1 MNEHQ
6 KWQESWRKADLGSVL
21 GDGVVQCHLSPRNCV
36 IKEGRNGF
44 CGVRGNRGGR
54 LVTMNYGKS
63 VHITEET
70 IETEAVN
77 HFAPGERIL
86 SLGNIGC
93 MLNCAYC
100 HNWKTSQAK
109 YVSDRDVH
117 EYTPEGI
124 IETAKRHGIRVLSWT
139 YNDPVVWHE
148 FVVETSKLAKQEGM
162 TTLYKSAF
170 FITPQAVDE
179 LLPVIDIFS
188 ISLKAINHDYYKRYT
203 TGQLQ
208 PVLDATKQVYQAGKH
223 VEVSTLM
230 ITDISD
236 NEDSA
241 RDMANWVLTDLNAD
255 VPLHYVRFHPDYKM
269 RDTVRTPVNRLIR
282 AREIALGMGVKYVY
296 LGNVYDTP
304 FTNTSC
310 RSCGTLLVDRYGLRS
325 RIAALDE
332 EGCCT
337 KCGTSA
343 NMVMLPQAT
352 PRKTTSKLPTN
363 PAFQEE
369 HIWHGDIQSIHVQAK
384 NDSDAEKNIYHR
396 VIQRDGGRSDWTIV
410 PVAPQESYR
419 FIVARSGVD
428 DVGADVAISDGLTIL
443 HAEVFDRAHFPTL
456 AVEDIGNAQSD
467 TTPFPRFEGN
477 QFPKTV
483 VTD

>member
-1 MNEHQ
+1 MKEAQ
-6 KWQESWRKADLGSVL
+6 KWQQTWTAANLGSVRD
-21 GDGVVQCHLSPRNCV
+21 DGVVQCHLSPRECV

-117 EYTPEGI
+117 QYTPEGI

-170 FITPQAVDE
+170 FITPQAVEE

-188 ISLKAINHDYYKRYT
+188 ISLKAINHEYYKKYT
-203 TGQLQ
+203 TGRLQ
-208 PVLDATKQVYQAGKH
+208 PVLDATRQVFKAGKH

-236 NEDSA
+236 DEQSA
-241 RDMANWVLTDLNAD
+241 RDMANWVLTDLND
-255 VPLHYVRFHPDYKM
+255 RVPLHYVRFHPDYKM
-269 RDTVRTPVNRLIR
+269 RDTTRTPVRRLIR
-282 AREIALGMGVKYVY
+282 AREIALGMGVKHVY

-304 FTNTSC
+304 YTNTSC

-325 RIAALDE
+325 NVVALDE
-332 EGCCT
+332 KGCCT
-337 KCGTSA
+337 KCGEPA
-343 NMVMLPQAT
+343 DMVMLAPPKPRAT
-352 PRKTTSKLPTN
+352 TTKFPTN
-363 PAFQEE
+363 PASQEE
-369 HIWHGDIQSIHVQAK
+369 HIWHGDIQSIHVQAQ
-384 NDSDAEKNIYHR
+384 NECEDERNIYHR
-396 VIQRDGGRSDWTIV
+396 VICRDGTRKDWTIV
-410 PVAPQESYR
+410 PIAPQESFR
-419 FIVARSGVD
+419 FIIARSGVD
-428 DVGADVAISDGLTIL
+428 DIGAEVAISDGLSVKRS
-443 HAEVFDRAHFPTL
+443 EVFDRAHFPTL
-456 AVEDIGNAQSD
+456 SVEEIGNAKND
-467 TTPFPRFEGN
+467 TTPFPLFEGN
-477 QFPKTV
+477 QFPKTKV
-483 VTD
+483 KA